1 MPPGNRQLELE
12 ATGRDG
18 GPVRRSADAVALSIT
33 PSPSGQGAPSALAV
47 LLPQDKS
54 RPAQILQRP
63 EAATGA
69 GPLALDI
76 AEYAAG
82 NRLVLSGRADPGAR
96 VAVYA
101 GNQLLGT
108 VDTDAAGKWQ
118 LNSPLQR
125 LSGAT
130 ELRLDQLGRDGATAF
145 QIALP
150 LNPSGAASAPSA
162 DTYVV
167 QRGNSL
173 WRIARQVYG
182 NGARYTEIHRANQD
196 LIPDPARIYPGQ
208 QFKVPKS

>member
-1 MPPGNRQLELE
+1 M
-12 ATGRDG
+12 
-18 GPVRRSADAVALSIT
+18 
-33 PSPSGQGAPSALAV
+33 

-150 LNPSGAASAPSA
+150 LNPSGAASVAPIPMSYSA
-162 DTYVV
+162 ATAC
-167 QRGNSL
+167 GGS
-173 WRIARQVYG
+173 
-182 NGARYTEIHRANQD
+182 
-196 LIPDPARIYPGQ
+196 PGR
-208 QFKVPKS
+208 FTATALATPKSTAPTKT